1 MTNRRFAKVKGYTPA
16 TTVKELPSISVQSY
30 QDLFEDCNDV
40 CIDTHTLVPGHSPT
54 RVHFIYSDCICDL
67 NHISEYLMPQL
78 MQLFVNEDI
87 LDAEVLFEKRLF
99 FMNELTQP
107 TNVDWI
113 CRQVFSGNLLMVFED
128 FHTVYYVETGNPPR
142 RDPEETNTDASIS
155 GPRDGFTEEINT
167 NLGLIRKR
175 LRTYQLKFVPY
186 IVGSHT
192 QTRIGLLYV
201 QDQIDPILLKE
212 IHDRMDSLDSKG
224 IVSGMQVEERL
235 SRSPFTL
242 LPEFQYTGRPDYVV
256 NALLKGRFAILIDGS
271 PISLIGPVN
280 FFMLLNAAE
289 DTSSSVFSVV
299 FVRILRMACVII
311 ALFLPGL
318 WVSLITYH
326 QEQLPYTLI
335 ATIVKSRQGVPLPA
349 ALEVLLMVLLFD
361 LFKEAGL
368 RLPLSIGQTLSVV
381 GGLIVGQA
389 AISAGLTSTGS
400 LVIVALS
407 VMATFTLSNQHIVSS
422 VTLFR
427 FGILLLCSLLGMFG
441 FMMSLLAMVLFFS
454 NMRSFG
460 LYYLS
465 PLAPTSWPDL
475 YKTLFRTPWRKVEKS
490 PEFLHAPKKRKGS

>member
-16 TTVKELPSISVQSY
+16 TTVKELPSISLQAFR
-30 QDLFEDCNDV
+30 DLFEDCNDIY
-40 CIDTHTLVPGHSPT
+40 IDTHSLGPGHSPT
-54 RVHFIYSDCICDL
+54 RVHFIYADCMCDL
-67 NHISEYLMPQL
+67 NQISEYLMPQL
-78 MQLFVNEDI
+78 VQLFVNEDI
-87 LDAEVLFEKRLF
+87 LDAEDLFEKRLF

-113 CRQVFSGNLLMVFED
+113 CRHVFSGNLLMMFED
-128 FHTVYYVETGNPPR
+128 FHTAYYVETGNPPR
-142 RDPEETNTDASIS
+142 REPEETNTDASIS

-192 QTRIGLLYV
+192 HTRIGLLYL

-318 WVSLITYH
+318 WVALITYH

-490 PEFLHAPKKRKGS
+490 PEFLHDPSKRKGS

>member
-1 MTNRRFAKVKGYTPA
+1 MKNRRFAKVKGYTPA
-16 TTVKELPSISVQSY
+16 SAVKELPSISVQAF
-30 QDLFEDCNDV
+30 QDLFESCNDV
-40 CIDTHTLVPGHSPT
+40 CIDTHTLVPGRSPT
-54 RVHFIYSDCICDL
+54 RVHFIYADCICDL

-78 MQLFVNEDI
+78 IQLFVNEDI
-87 LDAEVLFEKRLF
+87 LDAEELFEKRLF

-113 CRQVFSGNLLMVFED
+113 CRHVFSGNLLLVFED
-128 FHTVYYVETGNPPR
+128 IQAVYYVETGNPPR
-142 RDPEETNTDASIS
+142 REPEETNTDASIS

-186 IVGSHT
+186 IIGSHT
-192 QTRIGLLYV
+192 HTRVGLLYL
-201 QDQIDPILLKE
+201 QDQIDPQLLKE
-212 IHDRMDSLDSKG
+212 IQDRMNSLDSKG
-224 IVSGMQVEERL
+224 IISGMQIEERL

-256 NALLKGRFAILIDGS
+256 NALLKGRFAVLVDGS
-271 PISLIGPVN
+271 PIALIGPVN

-299 FVRILRMACVII
+299 FVRILRLACVIM
-311 ALFLPGL
+311 ALFLPGF
-318 WVSLITYH
+318 WVGLITYH

-460 LYYLS
+460 VYYLS
-465 PLAPTSWPDL
+465 PLAPTSWHDL
-475 YKTLFRTPWRKVEKS
+475 YKTLFRTPWRKVEKG
-490 PEFLHAPKKRKGS
+490 PEFLHNPEKRKGS